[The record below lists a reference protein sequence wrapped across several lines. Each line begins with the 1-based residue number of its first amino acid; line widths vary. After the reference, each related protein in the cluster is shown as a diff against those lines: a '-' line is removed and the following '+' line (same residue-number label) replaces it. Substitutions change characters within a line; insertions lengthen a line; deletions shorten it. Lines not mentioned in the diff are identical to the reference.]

1 MHLGV
6 VTSEQHSAI
15 KQRIQQHL
23 REQGVFT
30 ALKSIVSST
39 LEGGDH
45 KPGLAADADSAA
57 LKAAQRA
64 SVLARIVADQ
74 AGGCPQRRR
83 PKMLDSSARSC
94 TFCSSA
100 EELLRT

>member
-45 KPGLAADADSAA
+45 KPGLAADADSSA

-64 SVLARIVADQ
+64 SVLARIVGAPVH
-74 AGGCPQRRR
+74 ASPHTL
-83 PKMLDSSARSC
+83 K
-94 TFCSSA
+94 
-100 EELLRT
+100 